1 MKDNS
6 RKTFFILIILLL
18 FIRVGGGFLR
28 SGISG
33 SSSNLSGIQQII
45 ILVST
50 ICFWGLVYWYLRNKK
65 HK

>member
-6 RKTFFILIILLL
+6 RKTLFILVILLV
-18 FIRVGGGFLR
+18 FIRVGGAFLR
-28 SGISG
+28 SGLGS

-50 ICFWGLVYWYLRNKK
+50 IGFWGLVYWYLRNKR